1 MRSFEGFRRTDI
13 SRKFTR
19 IANKTKMKSIVQHLR
34 EEKNLTQTELAEKS
48 GLSLRTIQRIEAG
61 TVPKGFTLK
70 ALANVFKTE
79 PEKLI
84 PFKEITKLNRA
95 KLINF
100 SSLFGLVI
108 PFGGVIFPLILT
120 YKTNDPKNKELGK
133 SIVSVQ
139 ILISVALAVSQ
150 IVCPFIQKALT
161 LHFPLFIFPLLLII
175 CLKLLVVIVN
185 GISLNN
191 KNDLHKNLKINYL

>member
-1 MRSFEGFRRTDI
+1 MCQSTDTQ
-13 SRKFTR
+13 KKVKMTTE
-19 IANKTKMKSIVQHLR
+19 KQKMKISVQQLR

-61 TVPKGFTLK
+61 NIPKGFTLK
-70 ALANVFKTE
+70 ALANFFEIE
-79 PEKLI
+79 PARLI
-84 PFKEITKLNRA
+84 PSQEIIKTNRA

-133 SIVSVQ
+133 SLVSVQ
-139 ILISVALAVSQ
+139 IILSAILSLALILS
-150 IVCPFIQKALT
+150 PFVQKALS
-161 LHFPLFIFPLLLII
+161 LHFPLFLIPLTLFISIKVLI
-175 CLKLLVVIVN
+175 VIIN
-185 GISLNN
+185 GISLNQQ
-191 KNDLHKNLKINYL
+191 NDLHKNLKINYL

>member
-1 MRSFEGFRRTDI
+1 MEVFRRTDI

-150 IVCPFIQKALT
+150 IVCPFIQKALS
-161 LHFPLFIFPLLLII
+161 LYFPLFIFPLLLII

-191 KNDLHKNLKINYL
+191 KKDLHKNLKINYL